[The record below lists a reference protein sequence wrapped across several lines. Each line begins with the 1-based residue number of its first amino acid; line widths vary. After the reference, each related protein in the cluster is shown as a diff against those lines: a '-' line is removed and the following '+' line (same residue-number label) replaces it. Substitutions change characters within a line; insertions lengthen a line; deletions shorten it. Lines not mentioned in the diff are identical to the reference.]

1 LTTQENTIAPCETMN
16 IRPVRSSGGNGKSS
30 SSSSAAHIFITILLG
45 CIFFYVG
52 VMSGLQMGGA
62 NNGSKA
68 LGGCPDSSDMVG
80 VGDVTLSEEEKMEV
94 EEMVKTLLGEEFA
107 KMDGSDISKMD
118 ESDSSPPEALRFP
131 STMSSFI
138 AGSALIEKD
147 EFTSLLDLGVPVDKG
162 KGTGKADVLML
173 YNTERSLPYSYKSV
187 VASDGGLTTPSIPA
201 KDALENCESL
211 HVVLTQNPGTTQQC
225 MAIMNHYESYQIARY
240 MRSGNPPSVLI
251 PSEKF
256 RSISRGHMKT
266 GRDNLSPPTAK
277 DILSNFKDLSNY
289 FKHFED
295 VTAELKPILKRVADD
310 KGTVIVQTCNK
321 GQSELLM
328 NFACSARTRGLEDV
342 LKHVLVF
349 ATDLETKELA
359 EGLGLN
365 TFFDEKN
372 LGKMPK
378 TEARAYGDR
387 AFTMMMY
394 AKVVCVQLVNFLGYN
409 LLFQDVDIV
418 WYQNPLTYFYD
429 TDKSGD
435 FDIYFQDDGAHS
447 VRYAPYS
454 ANSGFYYVRH
464 NDRTQYL
471 FTTLLYNGDM
481 IKAWD
486 SHQQAL
492 VAILTDHAS
501 YYGLKVKVL
510 GRDENEFPGGFHY
523 HRRRDYMK
531 KLVKGKED
539 DAYIFHMS
547 WTHNKDNKLKFFKQM
562 GEWYLNEKCVGKTL
576 GEITEGGAVVTEL
589 PLVEPCCL
597 AEPEITCYYSDKPSK
612 TTCNGSPTIDKGGKP
627 FW

>member
-1 LTTQENTIAPCETMN
+1 
-16 IRPVRSSGGNGKSS
+16 
-30 SSSSAAHIFITILLG
+30 
-45 CIFFYVG
+45 
-52 VMSGLQMGGA
+52 
-62 NNGSKA
+62 
-68 LGGCPDSSDMVG
+68 
-80 VGDVTLSEEEKMEV
+80 
-94 EEMVKTLLGEEFA
+94 
-107 KMDGSDISKMD
+107 
-118 ESDSSPPEALRFP
+118 
-131 STMSSFI
+131 
-138 AGSALIEKD
+138 
-147 EFTSLLDLGVPVDKG
+147 
-162 KGTGKADVLML
+162 
-173 YNTERSLPYSYKSV
+173 
-187 VASDGGLTTPSIPA
+187 
-201 KDALENCESL
+201 
-211 HVVLTQNPGTTQQC
+211 
-225 MAIMNHYESYQIARY
+225 
-240 MRSGNPPSVLI
+240 
-251 PSEKF
+251 
-256 RSISRGHMKT
+256 
-266 GRDNLSPPTAK
+266 
-277 DILSNFKDLSNY
+277 
-289 FKHFED
+289 
-295 VTAELKPILKRVADD
+295 
-310 KGTVIVQTCNK
+310 
-321 GQSELLM
+321 
-328 NFACSARTRGLEDV
+328 
-342 LKHVLVF
+342 
-349 ATDLETKELA
+349 
-359 EGLGLN
+359 
-365 TFFDEKN
+365 
-372 LGKMPK
+372 MPK

-576 GEITEGGAVVTEL
+576 GEIVEDGAEATEL

-597 AEPEITCYYSDKPSK
+597 MEPEITCYYSDKPSK
-612 TTCNGSPTIDKGGKP
+612 TIKCKESPTIDKGGRS